1 MKKIEY
7 VCDRCKK
14 PVDKIPRLQK
24 LGLPMKKKMRSP
36 IAIFKEWLIDDPY
49 NNREFNE
56 IDLCKDCRADLDR
69 WLRGA
74 CHD

>member
-14 PVDKIPRLQK
+14 PVNKIPRLQK
-24 LGLPMKKKMRSP
+24 IGLPTKVKRSP
-36 IAIFKEWLIDDPY
+36 IAIFRDWLIEDPY
-49 NNREFNE
+49 DQRSFNE

-69 WLRGA
+69 WLGDA